1 MDVTTFYT
9 IGSFT
14 FPSSWAAIIVAFIVA
29 YIAIRIWYGKQH
41 AVRLADAFFYVIIV
55 WKLSVVLIDFKMI
68 LRAPLGIVYFNGG
81 IAGFVLS
88 LLFVMAK
95 TLHECQNGK
104 LAHRGIEALLLGS
117 FIAQSVFQVMIIL
130 LNNGSIRLFLLTILL
145 FTTSL
150 FYIRKGLRKTNWI
163 PLVWLF
169 VAVHLFLS
177 AFMPQGLHNFSL
189 HVTVMIAVFFSFLIW
204 NEERK
209 LKIKGESF

>member
-55 WKLSVVLIDFKMI
+55 WKLSVVLLDFKMI

-88 LLFVMAK
+88 LLFVMVK
-95 TLHECQNGK
+95 TWIDWHKGK
-104 LAHRGIEALLLGS
+104 LAHGGIEAMLVGS
-117 FIAQSVFQVMIIL
+117 FIAQSVFQVIVVL
-130 LNNGSIRLFLLTILL
+130 LNKGSLSLFLLTIML
-145 FTTSL
+145 FTASL
-150 FYIRKGLRKTNWI
+150 IYIIKGLRKTIRI
-163 PLVWLF
+163 PLIWLF